1 MTAIAI
7 IPARGGSKRIPR
19 KNIKTFHG
27 RPMIAYSIRAALDS
41 GLFARVI
48 VSTDDAEIAE
58 VARACGAEVPFMRPA
73 ALADDHAGTAE
84 VIQHAVGSLCEQG
97 EVFTYACCL
106 YATAPF
112 VTPEYLARGLELLEE
127 HPDKAYAFTVT
138 DFASPVQRALR
149 LRADGGVESL
159 YPEFY
164 ETRSQ
169 DLEPAFHDA
178 GQFYWGRTEA
188 WEQGAPLHAPHSLPV
203 RLPRHRVQDIDTP
216 EDWQRAELLYE
227 ALLTDVERS
236 CTS

>member
-7 IPARGGSKRIPR
+7 IPARGGSKRVPR
-19 KNIKTFHG
+19 KNIKAFHG
-27 RPMIAYSIRAALDS
+27 RPMIAHSIQAALES
-41 GLFARVI
+41 GLFARVV
-48 VSTDDAEIAE
+48 VSTDDGEIAE
-58 VARACGAEVPFMRPA
+58 VARSWGAEVPFVRPA
-73 ALADDHAGTAE
+73 TLADDHAGTVE
-84 VIQHAVGSLCEQG
+84 VIQHAVAALREQG
-97 EVFTYACCL
+97 EDFAYACCL

-112 VTPEYLARGLELLEE
+112 VTPADLARGLEALDD

-138 DFASPVQRALR
+138 DYASPVQRALR
-149 LRADGGVESL
+149 LRPDGGVESL

-188 WEQGAPLHAPHSLPV
+188 WAQGAPLHAPHSLPI

-216 EDWQRAELLYE
+216 EDWRRAEVMFA
-227 ALLTDVERS
+227 ALGAAPR
-236 CTS
+236 